1 MAGGFFLDK
10 ATSKLLGLDLKA
22 LAKLAGKITA
32 SGEVDRYLL
41 LSTALVL
48 HILET
53 RYADRRSLWEGMV
66 KKSVAWLRDQL
77 ARTNPVLEGRRLM
90 DWVADFLKEGKSD
103 D

>member
-1 MAGGFFLDK
+1 VAGGFLLDK
-10 ATSKLLGLDLKA
+10 SIAKLLGLDLKA
-22 LAKLAGKITA
+22 LAKLAAKITV

-53 RYADRRSLWEGMV
+53 RYADRRSFWEGMV

-77 ARTNPVLEGRRLM
+77 ARTNPVLEGRELKA
-90 DWVADFLKEGKSD
+90 WVAEFFKEGKSD